1 MPEVIEDLPSLKR
14 MKIKQ
19 LHPYIILKI
28 NVKFLVLKQGRDINQ
43 LNLSSTKIKQIE
55 SPKT

>member
-1 MPEVIEDLPSLKR
+1 MPEVREDLPSLKR

-19 LHPYIILKI
+19 LHSYIILKI

-43 LNLSSTKIKQIE
+43 LSLSSTKIKWIRR
-55 SPKT
+55 PKT